1 MTVKRQKIERDTG
14 KTISIPKE
22 VLTSCSVVTAV
33 GRTEITVDGHEGII
47 SYETTHIRVKTG
59 NGCVV
64 IEGSNLVIDYY
75 HNEELKIVGCIK
87 GIIWEDV

>member
-1 MTVKRQKIERDTG
+1 MTVKRQIIERATG

-33 GRTEITVDGHEGII
+33 GRTEITVDGHGGII

-87 GIIWEDV
+87 GIIW

>member
-1 MTVKRQKIERDTG
+1 MTVKRQKVEKDAG
-14 KTISIPKE
+14 KMISLPKE
-22 VLTSCSVVTAV
+22 VLTSCSVLTAV
-33 GRTEITVDGHEGII
+33 GHTEITVDGHGGIL

-87 GIIWEDV
+87 GINWEEG

>member
-1 MTVKRQKIERDTG
+1 MTVKRQIIERATG

-33 GRTEITVDGHEGII
+33 GRTEITVDGHGGIL

>member
-1 MTVKRQKIERDTG
+1 MTVKRQIIERATG

-33 GRTEITVDGHEGII
+33 GRTEITVDGHGGIL

-87 GIIWEDV
+87 GIIWEDI